1 MSLLS
6 RIFGEKRKSADSPSV
21 EATITPEFQ
30 RLLDFGKALNRLLKE
45 DKFIARSDYNPIT
58 EGYKDTRFFFEN
70 LFNSGLLSLYCEKNG
85 LDEKRI
91 KKALTL
97 FKDLDNLKRSPSL
110 IKKHN
115 EEFITRHLDS
125 DKEYLDTILSEVDPV
140 ISLDEEQR
148 KVVLSDEDFT
158 LVVAGAG
165 AGKTTTMAA
174 KVKYLVEKKHVA
186 PEDILVISF
195 TNKAVGELEDKICK
209 SLHIKCPVSTFH
221 RTGYTILRG
230 QDAKKRNIKDE
241 GFMWSVIMDYLKNDV
256 LRKPEMVEK
265 LILLFG
271 TYFDAPFDGKEMASF
286 FSYISKSDFATM
298 RNILS
303 EDSQQIIDKRTKKAI
318 TINYETL
325 RSSEEVM
332 IANFLYLNKVD
343 YLYENPYPYNFP
355 NSLRPYTP
363 DFTINQNGSTIYIE
377 HFGITESGTH
387 SRYSSE
393 QLEKYKWWIKKKIR
407 FHKEH
412 NTELIYTFSKYK
424 DGRSMLSH
432 LQEQLVKKGIIL
444 EPRSPQE
451 VYEKIVS
458 TEENKYIARLVKL
471 ICQFIHNFKANG
483 FSTDKFREMR
493 QESNNVRTQLF
504 LDVCRQ
510 CYMEYTQKLDD
521 ANAVD
526 FEDMINDSARI
537 LQKEREEGTKLNY
550 KYIIIDEYQDIS
562 RQRFNLAKELS
573 EISDAKIIAV
583 GDDWQSIFA
592 YAGSDISL
600 FTKFSEI
607 MGYGEELKITRTYR
621 NSQEIIDVA
630 GNFIQKNEAQIK
642 KHLDSPK
649 RIDMPFIIEAY
660 SEEAEKKD
668 SENKNSK
675 LQQLATAVDKV
686 IRQIIE
692 ANVAEGKPETSSILL
707 IGRYGFDAYNLA
719 RTGRYTYDEKT
730 GIVKSM
736 AFPEANITF
745 LTAHRSK
752 GLGFDNVI
760 IINAVNGTY
769 GFPSMIEDDPV
780 MQLVIH
786 SDKAIEYAEERRL
799 FYVAM
804 TRTKNRVYI
813 VVPEDRPSR
822 FIAELVQDYPSITVH
837 GELKLNKSV
846 EPVIAVMKR
855 CPVCGY
861 PLQYK
866 YKRNFG
872 LKLWICTNEPE
883 MCDFMTN
890 DTRGGIL
897 PILKCDRCND
907 GYLIVKPGKN
917 DSEPFLGCTNY
928 KYDKTGCSK
937 TMTKDYY
944 LNHIRQKLVDSI
956 Y

>member
-1 MSLLS
+1 MSFLS
-6 RIFGEKRKSADSPSV
+6 RIFGEKRKTADSPSV
-21 EATITPEFQ
+21 EQPITPEFQ

-45 DKFIARSDYNPIT
+45 DKFIARSDYVPIT
-58 EGYKDTRFFFEN
+58 EEFKDTRSFFEN
-70 LFNSGLLSLYCEKNG
+70 LHISGLLSMYCEKNG
-85 LDEKRI
+85 LEEKRI

-97 FKDLDNLKRSPSL
+97 FKDLENLKKSPSL

-115 EEFITRHLDS
+115 EDFISRHLES
-125 DKEYLDTILSEVDPV
+125 DKEYLDAILSQVDPA

-174 KVKYLVEKKHVA
+174 KVKYLVEKKHIN

-209 SLHIKCPVSTFH
+209 ALHIKCPVSTFH
-221 RTGYTILRG
+221 RTGYTILRE

-241 GFMWSVIMDYLKNDV
+241 GFMWTVIMDYLKNDV

-271 TYFDAPFDGKEMASF
+271 TYFDAPFDGQEMASF

-303 EDSQQIIDKRTKKAI
+303 EDSQQIINKRTKKAI

-332 IANFLYLNKVD
+332 IANFLYLNKID

-363 DFTINQNGSTIYIE
+363 DFTISQNGRTIYIE
-377 HFGITESGTH
+377 HFGITESETH
-387 SRYSSE
+387 SRYSPE
-393 QLEKYKWWIKKKIR
+393 QLEKYKWWIKKKVR

-424 DGRSMLSH
+424 DGRSILAH
-432 LQEQLVKKGIIL
+432 LQEQLIKKGIVL
-444 EPRSPQE
+444 DPRSPQE

-458 TEENKYIARLVKL
+458 TEENKYIAKLVKL

-493 QESNNVRTQLF
+493 QESNNVRTKLF

-526 FEDMINDSARI
+526 FEDMINDSAKI
-537 LQKEREEGTKLNY
+537 LQKEREEGSKLNY

-562 RQRFNLAKELS
+562 RQRFNLAKALS

-600 FTKFSEI
+600 FTQFSEI

-621 NSQEIIDVA
+621 NAQEVIDVA
-630 GNFIQKNEAQIK
+630 GNFIQKNDAQIK
-642 KHLDSPK
+642 KHLESPK
-649 RIDMPFIIEAY
+649 RINMPFVIEAF
-660 SEEAEKKD
+660 SEEADNKD
-668 SENKNSK
+668 SEPKYSK

-686 IRQIIE
+686 IGQIVE
-692 ANVAEGKPETSSILL
+692 ANVAEGKPASSSILL

-730 GIVKSM
+730 GVVKSM

-760 IINAVNGTY
+760 IINATNGTY

-813 VVPEDRPSR
+813 VVPQDRPSR
-822 FIAELVQDYPSITVH
+822 FIAELVHDYPSITVQ
-837 GELKLNKSV
+837 GELKLNKTA

-866 YKRNFG
+866 HKRNFG

-890 DTRGGIL
+890 DLRGGIL

-907 GYLIVKPGKN
+907 GYLIVKPGK
-917 DSEPFLGCTNY
+917 DGSEPFLGCTNY
-928 KYDKTGCSK
+928 KYDKTGCSR

-944 LNHIRQKLVDSI
+944 LHHLMQRSLDNVK
-956 Y
+956 

>member
-6 RIFGEKRKSADSPSV
+6 RIFGEKSKSSGKAQKASGS
-21 EATITPEFQ
+21 TPEFK
-30 RLLDFGKALNRLLKE
+30 RLLDFGGALQRLLNA
-45 DKFIARSDYNPIT
+45 DQYIARSDYKPIVA
-58 EGYKDTRFFFEN
+58 EYSDTKAYFQN
-70 LFNSGLLSLYCEKNG
+70 LQTSGLLGMYCEKND
-85 LDEKRI
+85 LEEDRI
-91 KKALTL
+91 KKALAL
-97 FKDLDNLKRSPSL
+97 FKELENLKKTPSL
-110 IKKHN
+110 FKKHN
-115 EEFITRHLDS
+115 DKFLSSHLES
-125 DKEYLDTILSEVDPV
+125 DKDYLDTILAKVDPN
-140 ISLDEEQR
+140 ISLDTEQR
-148 KVVLSDEDFT
+148 KVVLSDEDYT

-174 KVKYLVEKKHVA
+174 KVKYLVEKKHVN

-195 TNKAVGELEDKICK
+195 TNKAVGELEDKIVK
-209 SLHIKCPVSTFH
+209 GLHINCPVSTFH
-221 RTGYTILRG
+221 RTGYTILREK
-230 QDAKKRNIKDE
+230 DAKKRNIKDE

-256 LRKPEMVEK
+256 LKKPEMVEK

-271 TYFDAPFDGKEMASF
+271 TYFDAPYTGEDMATF

-303 EDSQQIIDKRTKKAI
+303 EDSQQIISKRTKKAI

-325 RSSEEVM
+325 RSSEEVL
-332 IANFLYLNKVD
+332 IANFLYLHKID
-343 YLYENPYPYNFP
+343 YLYENPYPYSFP
-355 NSLRPYTP
+355 NSHRPYTP
-363 DFTINQNGSTIYIE
+363 DFTITQNGRTIYIE
-377 HFGITESGTH
+377 HFGITEDGTH
-387 SRYSSE
+387 SRYSPE
-393 QLEKYKWWIKKKIR
+393 QLDKYKWWIKRKIK

-412 NTELIYTFSKYK
+412 GTELIYTFSKYK
-424 DGRSMLSH
+424 DGRPMLEH
-432 LQEQLVKKGIIL
+432 LREKLEKKGIVL
-444 EPRSPQE
+444 EPRSSQE

-458 TEENKYIARLVKL
+458 TEENRYIAKLVKL

-483 FSTDKFREMR
+483 YPTDMFRDMR
-493 QESNNVRTQLF
+493 NQSKNVRTKLF

-521 ANAVD
+521 ADAVD
-526 FEDMINDSARI
+526 FEDMINFSAKVLR
-537 LQKEREEGTKLNY
+537 QQREKGIRLDY

-573 EISDAKIIAV
+573 QISDAKIIAV

-630 GNFIQKNEAQIK
+630 GNFIQKNTAQIK

-649 RIDMPFIIEAY
+649 HIDMPFIIESY
-660 SEEAEKKD
+660 SEEKEKEPEVKTG
-668 SENKNSK
+668 K
-675 LQQLATAVDKV
+675 LQQQATAIDNV
-686 IRQIIE
+686 IGQIIQ
-692 ANVAEGKPETSSILL
+692 ANKTEGKPANSSILL
-707 IGRYGFDAYNLA
+707 IGRYGFDASNLA
-719 RTGRYTYDEKT
+719 RTGRYTYNEKT
-730 GIVKSM
+730 GEVKSM
-736 AFPEANITF
+736 AYPDVNITF

-760 IINAVNGTY
+760 IINAASGTY

-786 SDKAIEYAEERRL
+786 SDRAIEYAEERRL

-813 VVPEDRPSR
+813 IVPQDHPSR
-822 FIAELVQDYPSITVH
+822 FIAELVQDYPSIVVH
-837 GELKLNKSV
+837 GDLNIDKKV
-846 EPVIAVMKR
+846 EPVLSVMRR

-861 PLQYK
+861 PMQFK
-866 YKRNFG
+866 YKRDFG

-883 MCDFMTN
+883 LCDFLTN
-890 DTRGGIL
+890 NLRGGTL

-907 GYLIVKPGKN
+907 GYLIVKFGK
-917 DSEPFLGCTNY
+917 DRQEPFLGCTNY
-928 KYDKTGCSK
+928 KADKTGCDGFMTREYYEKNVQSK
-937 TMTKDYY
+937 
-944 LNHIRQKLVDSI
+944 
-956 Y
+956 